1 MMSLLLWLH
10 LAHMD
15 EFPMMAVGVID
26 PVQIHEAVICGCGF
40 FRAASLHGLR
50 DEFIDLGAALAAQA
64 ERDLGGFR
72 GVAYGL
78 RRERA
83 PLLMRE
89 RHVVNLLADDDAR
102 RSIAGEL
109 RVVGEAKCFPECQR
123 ARHVGD
129 GKVDVDLPIHG
140 YVFLVMVWRQS

>member
-1 MMSLLLWLH
+1 
-10 LAHMD
+10 
-15 EFPMMAVGVID
+15 MMAVGVIESL
-26 PVQIHEAVICGCGF
+26 QIHDTVICGCGL
-40 FRAASLHGLR
+40 FRTASLHGLG
-50 DEFIDLGAALAAQA
+50 DELIDLGAAFAAKT

-102 RSIAGEL
+102 RIIAGEL
-109 RVVGEAKCFPECQR
+109 RVVREAKCFPECQR
-123 ARHVGD
+123 ARHIGD

-140 YVFLVMVWRQS
+140 CLFMVIVWHQS